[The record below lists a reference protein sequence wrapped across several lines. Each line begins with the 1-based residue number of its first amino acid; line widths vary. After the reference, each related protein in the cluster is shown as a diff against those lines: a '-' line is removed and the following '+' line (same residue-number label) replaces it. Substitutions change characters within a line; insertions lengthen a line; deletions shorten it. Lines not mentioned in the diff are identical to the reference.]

1 MEEGQMSEYVDPFP
15 GRPNRSPADADP
27 QDRTE
32 QVAEWPDAGFEDLVA
47 EVEELHRTD
56 LEEIA

>member
-1 MEEGQMSEYVDPFP
+1 MSEYVDPFP

-32 QVAEWPDAGFEDLVA
+32 QVAEWPDDGFEDLVA